1 MPVEVWPQAEL
12 ARTLSPGKELGRQGG
27 TRPAAL
33 RLHPTPQ
40 GSAPCHLSQCL
51 SAQDLKITFL
61 KKKKKKKIHH
71 PIEDT
76 PPQHVW
82 GDAGRSTCWIH
93 GNTRNRKR
101 GWFGPRLPGQ
111 GSRGFRCRHPP
122 SRRPQSLVERAPLLC
137 RQLSSAKAPDGRV
150 QAGVGGK
157 VVGKGTEVPEAPA
170 PAAGRVRA
178 AWSSLDRPCVC
189 LSLSALLPREVH
201 ARCHLECVC
210 GREGLRRWRAGR
222 RAAGLPS
229 PRGEEVQNAG
239 TKKANTTGSQITR
252 PSLPEFP

>member
-1 MPVEVWPQAEL
+1 MPPIPVPL
-12 ARTLSPGKELGRQGG
+12 RSGLKNNFFKE
-27 TRPAAL
+27 
-33 RLHPTPQ
+33 
-40 GSAPCHLSQCL
+40 
-51 SAQDLKITFL
+51 
-61 KKKKKKKIHH
+61 KKKNPPPHRGH
-71 PIEDT
+71 PSPT
-76 PPQHVW
+76 CMGGRGAQHVLDSW
-82 GDAGRSTCWIH
+82 KHQAQK
-93 GNTRNRKR
+93 KR
-101 GWFGPRLPGQ
+101 LVWSSASWSGFPRLPL
-111 GSRGFRCRHPP
+111 PP
-122 SRRPQSLVERAPLLC
+122 STVAPSASLVERAPLLC

-201 ARCHLECVC
+201 ARCHLDCVC